1 MSKNG
6 SICTT
11 KGLKLDP
18 QSIHICVPYQTH
30 PSPFYTC
37 RRCGLLLG
45 RVGSPPEYFRP
56 FFRNGNFCDSEFSN
70 FDPELLYSQLKAKED
85 KSPVPSLSQSHQRER
100 SEIIE
105 KCLSLARKC
114 QFSGKT
120 YYLSIAY
127 VDVVLSKFLV
137 KHAHKQLIGM
147 VCVYLAAKVV
157 ENKKRILPLENYLHV
172 AECLFNSDQF
182 FTCESFICNI
192 LGFKM
197 SLPTAF
203 DFVHFFAGRGFVC
216 EDDLQNF
223 SSDLC
228 LREQTASCAERITLL
243 LLEFCVRWYAFTQF
257 KPSVVAVA
265 CMIWARKI
273 LSLQP
278 WLPELEALTKLT
290 IESVGPCMDLLR
302 AKFQI
307 DTRATLNRF
316 TDFICYVPPTRE
328 EVQESSSS
336 QNSRTDIRFK
346 PQVVALQAIV
356 RRHKIRKT
364 LSKKKLE
371 ITFFSAPDLLINVL
385 PDHEAVRLHP
395 PELIHE
401 TFELPNETLLD

>member
-1 MSKNG
+1 MSRNG
-6 SICTT
+6 SFCTT

-18 QSIHICVPYQTH
+18 QSIHICVPYQTP
-30 PSPFYTC
+30 PSPLYTC
-37 RRCGLLLG
+37 RRCGLLL
-45 RVGSPPEYFRP
+45 RKVGSPPEFFRP
-56 FFRNGNFCDSEFSN
+56 FFRNGNFGDSEFSN
-70 FDPELLYSQLKAKED
+70 FDPELLHERLKSKEER
-85 KSPVPSLSQSHQRER
+85 SPVPSLRQSHQRER

-127 VDVVLSKFLV
+127 VDVVLSKFSV

-147 VCVYLAAKVV
+147 VCVYLAAKVI
-157 ENKKRILPLENYLHV
+157 ENKKRIPPLENYLHV

-182 FTCESFICNI
+182 FTCESFICNM

-197 SLPTAF
+197 NLPTAF

-216 EDDLQNF
+216 EEDLQNF
-223 SSDLC
+223 ASDMC

-265 CMIWARKI
+265 CMVWARKI
-273 LSLQP
+273 LSLRP
-278 WLPELEALTKLT
+278 WLPELESLTKLS
-290 IESVGPCMDLLR
+290 IENVATCMDLLQT
-302 AKFQI
+302 KFQI
-307 DTRATLNRF
+307 DSRATLDRF
-316 TDFICYVPPTRE
+316 TDFIRYIPPAKDEVP
-328 EVQESSSS
+328 ESSSS

-346 PQVVALQAIV
+346 PQIVALQAIV

-364 LSKKKLE
+364 FSRKKLE
-371 ITFFSAPDLLINVL
+371 ITFFSAPDLLNQAL
-385 PDHEAVRLHP
+385 PDHEGVKLNP
-395 PELIHE
+395 PELINE
-401 TFELPNETLLD
+401 TLELPNETLLD